1 MADEEKKESVPAFRI
16 PEKRVDSSWKE
27 EVRRERERMAQ
38 QAEAKAAV
46 PPAAGTPD
54 DAEPVAQGAKGKKP
68 KENAG
73 EGKAKPDETSK
84 VFLNFIASLVQ
95 QTLMQLGQMEN
106 PMTGQR
112 ELDLEGARYTIDL
125 LTALEKKTAGN
136 LSEHEEQGLS
146 QSLRDLKMYY
156 VEVAR
161 LVQQKMKDQ
170 LDKKPP
176 GRK

>member
-1 MADEEKKESVPAFRI
+1 MADEEKKDGFPAFKI

-38 QAEAKAAV
+38 QAEAKAAA
-46 PPAAGTPD
+46 PKGSATDEAAPAAKGT
-54 DAEPVAQGAKGKKP
+54 KP
-68 KENAG
+68 KEGAAG
-73 EGKAKPDETSK
+73 DKGKPDETSK

-161 LVQQKMKDQ
+161 MVQQKMKEQ
-170 LDKKPP
+170 IDKKPP

>member
-1 MADEEKKESVPAFRI
+1 MSDEEKKEGVPSFRI

-38 QAEAKAAV
+38 QAEAKASS
-46 PPAAGTPD
+46 
-54 DAEPVAQGAKGKKP
+54 P
-68 KENAG
+68 KESGASDEAAPATKG
-73 EGKAKPDETSK
+73 TKAKEGAAEEKAKPDETSK

-136 LSEHEEQGLS
+136 LSDHEEQGLS

-161 LVQQKMKDQ
+161 MVQQKMKEQ

>member
-1 MADEEKKESVPAFRI
+1 MADEEKKDGVPGFRF

-38 QAEAKAAV
+38 QAEAKAAT
-46 PPAAGTPD
+46 PKEGAPGETAPAAK
-54 DAEPVAQGAKGKKP
+54 GAKP
-68 KENAG
+68 KEGAG
-73 EGKAKPDETSK
+73 DEKAKPDETSK

-136 LSEHEEQGLS
+136 LSDHEEQGLS

-161 LVQQKMKDQ
+161 MVQQKMKEQ